1 MGIFSNQMA
10 NVVEWQEFRDDVIFW
25 KWANSVLKKNS
36 RLVIRPGQDAI
47 FLYNGRIEGIFT
59 DEGNYEIS
67 SQIIPFLSSLKNYQ
81 FGFKNKLR
89 AEVLFV
95 NTKEFNVK
103 WGTKNSINIPAPG
116 LPGGLPIR
124 AFGTF
129 QMRVSDY
136 VNLIDRVAGIK
147 RQFDVDDVK
156 ERVVS
161 MLDQLLM
168 RWVVKEGKDM
178 FNLQANAAQIA
189 AGVRQ
194 DLDMEMVKLG
204 LSITGFT
211 ISSVNYPEEIQKNIE
226 RTAGYSMVGDINRYQ
241 SVGMTDAMID
251 GGGGEPNAMSGV
263 IGMAAVLKMSD
274 KMFNQQGASG
284 EAARTCPKCGGILT
298 GQGKFCPL
306 CGADTLNQQA
316 RTSDHKPAFCPWC
329 GAKMEAGHKFCAS
342 CGKQI

>member
-168 RWVVKEGKDM
+168 RWIVKEGKDM

-263 IGMAAVLKMSD
+263 IGMAAALKMSD

-316 RTSDHKPAFCPWC
+316 RPSDHKPAFCPWC